1 MLYLVS
7 QMILFLSI
15 AVLFGLFVGWL
26 FFRVFSN
33 NQAFYNEAVSDEDIV
48 AIKHRLDTCF
58 DENVV
63 LRRDL
68 KSSQDKL
75 SKLNTDSKS
84 PSQNSIS
91 ELKEKVK
98 VLLEDLQLRDD
109 TILVLEQTIEKQ
121 QKGSSKG
128 AGNSLNNEQ
137 A

>member
-7 QMILFLSI
+7 QMILFLII

-33 NQAFYNEAVSDEDIV
+33 NQAFYNEAVSDEDIA

-121 QKGSSKG
+121 KASSK
-128 AGNSLNNEQ
+128 GNSLNNE
-137 A
+137 